1 MKKVISL
8 ILILAMALS
17 GFSIAFATTANGNVP
32 ADVKGTI
39 YENAVKAL
47 MEKGV
52 ITGYADGTFKPNDTI
67 SRAEACVV
75 IALSMNPSEDDLSG
89 APASGF
95 PDLSG
100 FEWAAKYINYAVS
113 KGVVNG
119 YPDGTFRPDDN
130 VTYNEM
136 ATMLVLALG
145 YKATDLSGSWPANY
159 VNKAVELGIFTG
171 ITFNGNDAATR
182 GHVALMDYSVVDDIT
197 EANKPEDETGDETPS
212 DDTDYEDLAGFLADY
227 SGKAYGIILDTAAV
241 MNDKGDAVNQI
252 EFLIGDKVLYLNTDG
267 KATLPSVSDIDDDH
281 NDGILHGLRMSN
293 GIVKGVGY
301 SDNGFADI
309 SGNTNFVEYTS
320 GWDEVIEDA
329 SNGVVEF
336 DKDDTAA
343 VVSDIKTILDDASI
357 YVAVIENNVVTGYEK
372 GSLSDIDDGSWI
384 RLYHVTGNE
393 PGIVEVVIVSE
404 IKP

>member
-17 GFSIAFATTANGNVP
+17 GFSIAFATANGNVP

-47 MEKGV
+47 MEKGI
-52 ITGYADGTFKPNDTI
+52 ITGYTDGTFKPNDTI

-89 APASGF
+89 APASRF
-95 PDLSG
+95 PDLAG

-136 ATMLVLALG
+136 ATMLILALG
-145 YKATDLSGSWPANY
+145 YKAADLSGSWPANF

-171 ITFNGNDAATR
+171 IAFNGNDAASR
-182 GHVALMDYSVVDDIT
+182 GHVALMDYRVVDDII
-197 EANKPEDETGDETPS
+197 EANKPEDETGDETSS
-212 DDTDYEDLAGFLADY
+212 DDTDYEDLAGFLSDY
-227 SGKAYGIILDTAAV
+227 SGKAYGIILDIAAV

-267 KATLPSVSDIDDDH
+267 KAAIPSASDIDDDH
-281 NDGILHGLRMSN
+281 NDGVLHGLRMSN

-309 SGNTNFVEYTS
+309 SGNANYVEYTN

-329 SNGVVEF
+329 SNSVVEF

-357 YVAVIENNVVTGYEK
+357 YVAVIENNVITGYEK
-372 GSLSDIDDGSWI
+372 GTMNDIDDGCWI

-393 PGIVEVVIVSE
+393 PGIVEVVLVSE
-404 IKP
+404 IRP